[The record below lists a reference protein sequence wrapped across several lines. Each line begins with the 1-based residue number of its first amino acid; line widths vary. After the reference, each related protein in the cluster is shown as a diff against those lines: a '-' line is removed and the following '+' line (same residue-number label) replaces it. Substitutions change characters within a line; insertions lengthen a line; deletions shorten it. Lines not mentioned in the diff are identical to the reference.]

1 MLCWLCKPTEI
12 EPQKPYLE
20 SCVKKKK
27 SATTTTPSGPL
38 SRGTQISVRNAGT
51 YSSASIGTALDGSI

>member
-1 MLCWLCKPTEI
+1 MLCLLCKPTEI

-20 SCVKKKK
+20 RCVKKK
-27 SATTTTPSGPL
+27 SVTPTTPSGTL
-38 SRGTQISVRNAGT
+38 SRGTQTSVRNAGT